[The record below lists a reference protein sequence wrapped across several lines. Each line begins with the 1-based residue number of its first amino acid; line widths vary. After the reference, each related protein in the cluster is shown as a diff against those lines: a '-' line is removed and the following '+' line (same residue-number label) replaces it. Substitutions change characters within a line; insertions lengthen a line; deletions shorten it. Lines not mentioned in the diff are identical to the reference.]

1 MPEKIA
7 LLVDSASDV
16 PPETLKKYDNI
27 GVAPMLITM
36 AGKEYRDNV
45 DITPAEF
52 YDKLDGLAELPT
64 TSAPTQG
71 SIQEQIDALKERGF
85 DHFIGITIS
94 AKLSVSFS
102 LFNQVSQENAGVEM
116 AVINTKNIGIGS
128 GLFAVYAEQLIDAGK
143 SYAEIIDRL
152 NAAVAKS
159 RIFFYIPSLKY
170 LRAGGRIG
178 KVAGLVGSLLKIKP
192 VISCDPDGVYFP
204 ITKAR
209 TEQKA
214 ILRMVNLAAEAAK
227 EAQSVRIAVVNGAD
241 ESLMQKVAEQLHHL
255 FPYDK
260 IYTGSVSPVLGVHT
274 GPGLVGIAVQVGD
287 QLN

>member
-1 MPEKIA
+1 M
-7 LLVDSASDV
+7 
-16 PPETLKKYDNI
+16 
-27 GVAPMLITM
+27 
-36 AGKEYRDNV
+36 
-45 DITPAEF
+45 
-52 YDKLDGLAELPT
+52 
-64 TSAPTQG
+64 
-71 SIQEQIDALKERGF
+71 
-85 DHFIGITIS
+85 
-94 AKLSVSFS
+94 
-102 LFNQVSQENAGVEM
+102 
-116 AVINTKNIGIGS
+116 
-128 GLFAVYAEQLIDAGK
+128 IDAGK